1 MHIAEGFPGQRL
13 FVLPHPQVSVALNQP
28 GTSHL
33 VVTACGSFPHARSHG
48 FVRAEPI
55 SQAVILVCAD
65 GGGWCETPAGRF
77 PVRAGQ
83 VVVLPPDH
91 PHAYGA
97 DEENPWTLWWL
108 HVAGRDLSEFLDAA
122 DMTMNAP
129 VRDLPDLYGIVALV
143 TEVVQRMERDSTNA
157 SLLAAAGAAW
167 HVMALLASAR
177 STSSSAR
184 NALIDEAAAYLRA
197 HYLERT
203 SVAELAAR
211 ANLSPSHFAAL
222 FAKQIGEPVLRYQ
235 TQLRMTHARE
245 LLDTTGYS
253 IARVGELVGYS
264 DGFYFSRQFREVHG
278 MTARQYRAQNKG

>member
-1 MHIAEGFPGQRL
+1 M
-13 FVLPHPQVSVALNQP
+13 
-28 GTSHL
+28 
-33 VVTACGSFPHARSHG
+33 
-48 FVRAEPI
+48 
-55 SQAVILVCAD
+55 
-65 GGGWCETPAGRF
+65 
-77 PVRAGQ
+77 
-83 VVVLPPDH
+83 LPPDH